1 MARNLP
7 DIETRRVFDLVT
19 KRYWWHA
26 WWWVPQALLRG
37 GVDKVHAAIESKPP
51 PAASSEPWAPVRR
64 WHFMVMRTFLI
75 YAVVEM
81 AVIIALTATI
91 GFGWTVIAL
100 LGAFVLGI
108 ALAGSQLRR
117 QIEQLQRGMR
127 DPRAQVTDSAL
138 VALGSVLVFVPG
150 LVTTRRRSADAG
162 AAHSFGCSSAGH
174 RVGGAWSV
182 ASGGVRGARRL
193 HRRRSHPHQY
203 RQNRRNRADPDG
215 YPDVYEA
222 ARTGR

>member
-1 MARNLP
+1 M
-7 DIETRRVFDLVT
+7 
-19 KRYWWHA
+19 
-26 WWWVPQALLRG
+26 
-37 GVDKVHAAIESKPP
+37 
-51 PAASSEPWAPVRR
+51 PARR

-117 QIEQLQRGMR
+117 QIEQLQRGIR
-127 DPRAQVTDSAL
+127 DPQAQVTDSAL

-150 LVTTRRRSADAG
+150 LVTTIVGLLMLAPPTRSVVRPLATALAARGLSRRVAFVGRPDYIDGEVIPTKTAKSNTATP
-162 AAHSFGCSSAGH
+162 AAH
-174 RVGGAWSV
+174 
-182 ASGGVRGARRL
+182 
-193 HRRRSHPHQY
+193 
-203 RQNRRNRADPDG
+203 
-215 YPDVYEA
+215 PDVYD
-222 ARTGR
+222 AREDWPLMLPAVTPKPE